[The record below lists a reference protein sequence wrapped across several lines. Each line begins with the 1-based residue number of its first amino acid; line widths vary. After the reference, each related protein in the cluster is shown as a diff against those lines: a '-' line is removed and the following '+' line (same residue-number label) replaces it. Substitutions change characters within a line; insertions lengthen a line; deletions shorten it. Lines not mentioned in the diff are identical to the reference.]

1 MTYFGRKDSFRTESF
16 QYTFQCTKSFLL
28 NEILRMKLFFI
39 SILFSISNANYGL
52 DGLRGNSAVERRSSV
67 ILFKPYVL
75 DFVNS
80 RAMAKLKK
88 TACFPNL
95 HYILSNNDFH
105 YMGHLPVFRALFRER
120 IPAFINFWKNLK
132 LGPSATKGKIYSIK
146 TLNWTTQ
153 PVIALNVLF
162 NEFWKGVL
170 KNLWKI
176 PAFKRITADPNMQK
190 LFHCS
195 CWPQGCVQCI

>member
-1 MTYFGRKDSFRTESF
+1 MVTQLVTDGNNFHIIRFRLLDP
-16 QYTFQCTKSFLL
+16 TFKFDLSSLFYLTSWSYRFVSYRIISIHIAIIKSIIAFLS
-28 NEILRMKLFFI
+28 NEILKMKLFFI
-39 SILFSISNANYGL
+39 SVLFSISNANHGS
-52 DGLRGNSAVERRSSV
+52 GGVRGSTRGNAVERRSSV

-88 TACFPNL
+88 SACFPNL

-146 TLNWTTQ
+146 TLNCITQ

-162 NEFWKGVL
+162 NEF
-170 KNLWKI
+170 
-176 PAFKRITADPNMQK
+176 
-190 LFHCS
+190 
-195 CWPQGCVQCI
+195 